1 MSIRRAGGNSGFW
14 AKRFR
19 LPTGVMALAG
29 GIALVAVAIPVIRV
43 GCSTQRIETPAI
55 PPEIAAMNPDALEK
69 QIAKSEARLRQN
81 QEKIQSLFPNR
92 PAILVDSASNQIMVI
107 KDSQV
112 LIQDKCSTGTGFE
125 LSDAGGKR
133 TWTFDTPRGFFKVA
147 GKVKNP
153 VWIRPDWAF
162 IEEGLPIP
170 KNRQERAV
178 ANVLGDY
185 AIAFGQGYFIHGTLY
200 TRMLGTSVTHG
211 CIRVGDDTLE
221 KIYATVGE
229 GTPIWIY

>member
-1 MSIRRAGGNSGFW
+1 MSILRAG
-14 AKRFR
+14 KKPR
-19 LPTGVMALAG
+19 LHLKISKLSQKAMIAVA
-29 GIALVAVAIPVIRV
+29 GIALVAAALTVFRA
-43 GCSTQRIETPAI
+43 GCDGKATGTSNIAPDV
-55 PPEIAAMNPDALEK
+55 AAMDAPALEK
-69 QIAKSEARLRQN
+69 QIAKTEARLQKTRLS
-81 QEKIQSLFPNR
+81 IQRLFPDR
-92 PAILVDSASNQIMVI
+92 PAILIDSASNQISVVKGSDTMV
-107 KDSQV
+107 
-112 LIQDKCSTGTGFE
+112 QDKCSTGTGFE
-125 LSDAGGKR
+125 LSDADGKR

-162 IEEGLPIP
+162 VEEGLPIP

-185 AIAFGQGYFIHGTLY
+185 AISFGQGYFIHGTLY

-211 CIRVGDDTLE
+211 CVRVGDDTLE
-221 KIYATVGE
+221 KIYSIAGE

>member
-1 MSIRRAGGNSGFW
+1 MSIHRVDGNSWFR
-14 AKRFR
+14 AKVFR
-19 LPTGVMALAG
+19 LPAGVLVLTA
-29 GIALVAVAIPVIRV
+29 GIALVAVALLVIRP
-43 GCSTQRIETPAI
+43 GCGAQSVATPPI
-55 PPEIAAMNPDALEK
+55 PPEIAAMDLSALEK
-69 QIAKSEARLRQN
+69 QIARSEAGLRQN
-81 QEKIQSLFPNR
+81 QEKIQRLFPNK
-92 PAILVDSASNQIMVI
+92 PAILIDSASNQITVV
-107 KDSQV
+107 KGAQV
-112 LIQDKCSTGTGFE
+112 LVQDKCSTGTGFE
-125 LSDAGGKR
+125 LSDSSGKR

-162 IEEGLPIP
+162 IEEGIPIP

-211 CIRVGDDTLE
+211 CVRVGDDTLE
-221 KIYATVGE
+221 KIYATVGD